1 MTGSSLA
8 VRRSQDSAERSAFVG
23 FGPRGIVGVDERRT
37 IAKACEPR
45 TKAKCKMARSTAK
58 TPAAYLKEL
67 PADRRREVGRVREMV
82 RKHLPAGYRETMNW
96 GMITYEVP
104 LDRHP
109 KTYNGQPLCFAALA
123 AQKNYLSLYFM
134 PVDAAALARL
144 KAAFDKAGKKLDMG
158 KSCIRFKRAD
168 DLPLDAIGAEIAA
181 VPLDRFVAYVE
192 SARQRRG

>member
-1 MTGSSLA
+1 
-8 VRRSQDSAERSAFVG
+8 
-23 FGPRGIVGVDERRT
+23 
-37 IAKACEPR
+37 
-45 TKAKCKMARSTAK
+45 MARSNAK
-58 TPAAYLKEL
+58 TLAAYLKEL
-67 PADRRREVGRVREMV
+67 PADRRREVARVREMI

-123 AQKNYLSLYFM
+123 AQKNYLSLYLM

-144 KAAFDKAGKKLDMG
+144 KAAFETAGKKLDMG

-168 DLPLDAIGAEIAA
+168 DLPLDALGAEIAA
-181 VPLDRFVAYVE
+181 VPVDKFVSCVE
-192 SARQRRG
+192 AARRR